1 MNWWK
6 PWKWRIPK
14 RPTMKPN
21 TYDSIYSMK
30 TNPDKSSWLKQQGKE
45 AMKALPKTVVTAA
58 MGVGMMAGARVIAR
72 PNQLQSGD
80 NSANRE
86 NQALFIYDHSN
97 STGLNTF
104 KIIAIPVTSTLLI
117 IMSPIL
123 IMNCKEFRHICLCR
137 WMKNPP

>member
-1 MNWWK
+1 
-6 PWKWRIPK
+6 
-14 RPTMKPN
+14 MKPN
-21 TYDSIYSMK
+21 THNSIYSMK

-45 AMKALPKTVVTAA
+45 TMKALPKTVVTVDV
-58 MGVGMMAGARVIAR
+58 GVGMMAGASMIAR

-86 NQALFIYDHSN
+86 NQALFIYDHSK

-104 KIIAIPVTSTLLI
+104 KIIALTSTLFI

-123 IMNCKEFRHICLCR
+123 IMNCKQFAHICLCR
-137 WMKNPP
+137 